1 MTTAPSGP
9 APNEPQIVVV
19 MGVSGV
25 GKTTVATGIAH
36 AMGWVFAEGDDF
48 HSEEN
53 RRKMAAGHPL
63 TDEDRWPW
71 LRSIGAWMDERLAA
85 GQSAVVTCSA
95 LRRVY
100 RDLLRENRSQVRF
113 CELDAP
119 PDLIAER
126 LAHRT
131 GHYMPPSLLPS
142 QLATLEPLAEDEP
155 GAHVS
160 VAATP
165 EDIVRNALVALHL
178 HAPHP
183 DGEPDVGRP
192 DDKEPP
198 A

>member
-1 MTTAPSGP
+1 MATAPSGR
-9 APNEPQIVVV
+9 APHGPQIVVV

-25 GKTTVATGIAH
+25 GKTTVATGIAD
-36 AMGWVFAEGDDF
+36 ALGWVFAEGDDF
-48 HSEEN
+48 HSEAN

-71 LRSIGAWMDERLAA
+71 LRAIGAWMDERQAA
-85 GQSAVVTCSA
+85 GESAVVTCSA
-95 LRRVY
+95 LKRAY
-100 RDLLRENRSQVRF
+100 RDVLRDGRSHVRF

-126 LAHRT
+126 LQHRT

-142 QLATLEPLAEDEP
+142 QLAILEPLGPDEP

-165 EDIVRNALVALHL
+165 QDIVRHALTALHL
-178 HAPHP
+178 
-183 DGEPDVGRP
+183 
-192 DDKEPP
+192 DDKEPSP
-198 A
+198 